1 MHFKSVNSQS
11 PPTVICKSVTVHT
24 QHLLQTLRHIQ
35 PDVTGQGQGKEASGK
50 MRGGQ
55 GTEDYTLLYMFLQW
69 PVYLFCVIYNS
80 PQSLKDLTLL
90 CKQNVV
96 SEMVKWT
103 VGYGDASKHRK
114 LTSDKDGARRCER
127 RPSRFLGAGHQK
139 TEKTGKAHH
148 ASQQELRGERSHQCL
163 KGRRRILT
171 EG

>member
-96 SEMVKWT
+96 SEMVWQEIHTKS
-103 VGYGDASKHRK
+103 YESKEPSLLVLH
-114 LTSDKDGARRCER
+114 TSYSTSTCYRLIKIQYIGSSLAV
-127 RPSRFLGAGHQK
+127 
-139 TEKTGKAHH
+139 
-148 ASQQELRGERSHQCL
+148 
-163 KGRRRILT
+163 
-171 EG
+171 